1 MKKKTQDE
9 RQTAQD
15 LEGAAS
21 KILEKWITG
30 MADVV
35 SLDEHLAAEDWAG
48 ATSKILENWT
58 AGIAQIID
66 KLNTPQESCQ
76 QKPPESGTKNS

>member
-1 MKKKTQDE
+1 MKTKTLDE
-9 RQTAQD
+9 RQADQD
-15 LEGAAS
+15 WEGAAAL
-21 KILEKWITG
+21 ILENWTTG

-35 SLDEHLAAEDWAG
+35 SLDEHLAAKDWAG

-66 KLNTPQESCQ
+66 KLNDPQESCQ
-76 QKPPESGTKNS
+76 KAPERGTKNS